1 MGKMVKHNNVIP
13 NIHCKKK
20 YLQSS
25 RGPLKVRLSL
35 NKASKKKSRRL
46 ARAAKAAAI
55 APRPLKLLRPAVHC
69 PTQRYSSKVR
79 LGKGFTL
86 EELKAAGLTARYART
101 VGIAV
106 DHRRINK
113 SAESLAINVARL
125 EEYKSKLIVFPKK
138 RLSKVKNGDSSAAE
152 CKAATQ
158 FNGTILPLAVPSNEI
173 VMVAVP
179 KQEMS
184 AYTTMRIAMKETK
197 VAGYRMSVANRKE
210 K

>member
-25 RGPLKVRLSL
+25 RGPLKVRLAL

-69 PTQRYSSKVR
+69 PTQRYSAKIR

-86 EELKAAGLTARYART
+86 EELKAAGLTAKYAQT
-101 VGIAV
+101 IGIAV
-106 DHRRINK
+106 DHRRTNK
-113 SAESLAINVARL
+113 SSESLSANVARL
-125 EEYKSKLIVFPKK
+125 NEYKSKVIVFPKK
-138 RLSKVKNGDSSAAE
+138 RLNKVKSGDSSAEE
-152 CKAATQ
+152 CNAATQ
-158 FNGTILPLAVPSNEI
+158 LCGAILPLMKPAKDIVMEAVPEQEI
-173 VMVAVP
+173 
-179 KQEMS
+179 S
-184 AYTTMRIAMKETK
+184 AYTQMRLAKQETR

-210 K
+210 